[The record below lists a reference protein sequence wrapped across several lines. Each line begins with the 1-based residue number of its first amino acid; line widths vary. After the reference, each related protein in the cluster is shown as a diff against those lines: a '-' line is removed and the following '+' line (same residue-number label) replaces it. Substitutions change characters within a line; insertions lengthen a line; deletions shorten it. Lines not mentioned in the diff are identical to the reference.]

1 MKKILF
7 ILILI
12 ICCNTVYSQENKSR
26 VVYQRIIDGDTLYVL
41 PLDEIEVKSKY
52 IRKKRHLRRTN
63 RLIRYVKKVYPY
75 AKLAGQK
82 LIEYD
87 SLLKNAETNSQRRKL
102 MRQAEDEIKEEY
114 GDELK
119 KLTFSQ
125 GKILLLLID
134 RETGDTSYELVKDLR
149 GSFSAFFYQ
158 TFARIFGF
166 NLKIQYDP
174 NGKHRMIEEIVR
186 LIEKGE
192 L

>member
-1 MKKILF
+1 MRKQTANAANL
-7 ILILI
+7 
-12 ICCNTVYSQENKSR
+12 CARPEN
-26 VVYQRIIDGDTLYVL
+26 
-41 PLDEIEVKSKY
+41 
-52 IRKKRHLRRTN
+52 
-63 RLIRYVKKVYPY
+63 
-75 AKLAGQK
+75 
-82 LIEYD
+82 
-87 SLLKNAETNSQRRKL
+87 
-102 MRQAEDEIKEEY
+102 EIKEEY

>member
-26 VVYQRIIDGDTLYVL
+26 VVYQKIVDGDTLYVL

>member
-26 VVYQRIIDGDTLYVL
+26 VVYQKIVDGDTLYVL
-41 PLDEIEVKSKY
+41 PLNEIEVKSKY

-75 AKLAGQK
+75 AKLARQK